1 MIKKGGNILALS
13 TSYAVLVGM
22 VIVALVL
29 AVVLGVVFAVNKTK
43 GIKTFGKGRNRRS
56 NNNDEYEDF

>member
-1 MIKKGGNILALS
+1 MALS
-13 TSYAVLVGM
+13 TSYAIVVGM

-29 AVVLGVVFAVNKTK
+29 AVVLGVVFVVNKAK
-43 GIKTFGKGRNRRS
+43 GFKTFGKGRNRRS